1 VAKLVQYS
9 DVFVILIH
17 LDSNL
22 KTCIILV
29 KRLKHKT
36 NLYNNMLL
44 IL

>member
-9 DVFVILIH
+9 DVFVILIQF
-17 LDSNL
+17 DSSL

-29 KRLKHKT
+29 KRLKDKT